1 MLLKT
6 YSYTHKARALKCWI
20 NSLGKTNHITDE
32 DQTMFKIKL
41 SLILPMIQFKEKMK
55 NLFYTHIL
63 LQSIQ
68 LQDALNF

>member
-1 MLLKT
+1 
-6 YSYTHKARALKCWI
+6 
-20 NSLGKTNHITDE
+20 
-32 DQTMFKIKL
+32 MFKIKL